1 MSSSC
6 IHMPSTPGEK
16 KRLRSW
22 YAVIADKCAF
32 PRTDS
37 YAVTAKDQMLLETF
51 FLNAYTVRGNDL
63 TLLSKSMKLNRYQRV
78 ATSFGSNRLRRS
90 KSRQTETGR
99 VIKQKLKVNWVFQ
112 VTMGATRC
120 SECPPENGC
129 LGSLS
134 RCVAHDAKL
143 VLSTVLGALTSSI
156 IALREVMRLGAMNK
170 YRTRLGL
177 CKLVSWNPTD
187 ADIKAWDMMT
197 RVGHHAQLRGLLN
210 MGSTCYMNSVLQALV
225 HTPVLRDYFLSDQH
239 CCQRP
244 AGTCLMCTM
253 HQLMQD
259 FHRGDSSDPVAP
271 SDVLHIVW
279 EQSQM
284 SMGGQQDAH
293 EFFLAVH
300 DLLHRHYNA
309 PFSSSPVTETDSCKC
324 IVHQTFTGKL
334 RSDIICNKCSSWS
347 HDTCFDNRSVSS
359 STQPFLDVSLIV
371 PATSPADQIGI
382 KTCLEMFCAREDL
395 DRNCERC
402 GCMRA
407 TRRMSFKVLPS
418 VIVFHLKRF
427 SPSATGKNSTVVWFD
442 LESDMSPFT
451 SAFLDNPS
459 LFDPRTSAGMIS
471 HKNHSYSLFA
481 IVTHIGDSSGAG
493 HYISYV
499 RRNQNKWYRCDD
511 HQIKE
516 VHYSDVVMT
525 EAYLLF
531 YQLTQLR
538 LK

>member
-1 MSSSC
+1 
-6 IHMPSTPGEK
+6 MPSAPAEK

-37 YAVTAKDQMLLETF
+37 YAVTA
-51 FLNAYTVRGNDL
+51 
-63 TLLSKSMKLNRYQRV
+63 
-78 ATSFGSNRLRRS
+78 
-90 KSRQTETGR
+90 
-99 VIKQKLKVNWVFQ
+99 

-120 SECPPENGC
+120 SECPIEKRMSRLPLQMC
-129 LGSLS
+129 CS
-134 RCVAHDAKL
+134 RCSSFLCLMHMKKHLRENRHEFAMSIETGFVYCAWCSDFVYNR
-143 VLSTVLGALTSSI
+143 VL
-156 IALREVMRLGAMNK
+156 EVMRLGAMNK

-244 AGTCLMCTM
+244 PGTCLMCTM

-309 PFSSSPVTETDSCKC
+309 PFSSSPVTETDACKC

-334 RSDIICNKCSSWS
+334 RSDIICNKCSS
-347 HDTCFDNRSVSS
+347 VSS

-371 PATSPADQIGI
+371 PATSPSDQIGI

-516 VHYSDVVMT
+516 VHYGDVVMT